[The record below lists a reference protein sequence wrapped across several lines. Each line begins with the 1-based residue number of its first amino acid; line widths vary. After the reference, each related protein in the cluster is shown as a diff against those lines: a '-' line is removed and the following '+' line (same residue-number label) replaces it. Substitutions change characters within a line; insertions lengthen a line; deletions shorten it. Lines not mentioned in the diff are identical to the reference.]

1 MQEKL
6 EKVWFMLYVYLF
18 SVFCDRE
25 VHNQI
30 HIWLGQDKF
39 GFMVKVSKNQNDFT
53 LLFGPNGVFIESFR
67 FLLTNRTKI
76 RCRRF
81 SALPCN
87 TSYHTFLLQSKTRL
101 RESNIQQDN
110 FHFYIDFSYSDEI
123 HYHISIWIV
132 LDYYSRDRGC
142 HKIPGSNKENLMS
155 TQLNL
160 SITIF

>member
-1 MQEKL
+1 MKTPFGPKSSGIIVRISAL
-6 EKVWFMLYVYLF
+6 LYSRAGPN
-18 SVFCDRE
+18 SVF
-25 VHNQI
+25 I
-30 HIWLGQDKF
+30 K
-39 GFMVKVSKNQNDFT
+39 
-53 LLFGPNGVFIESFR
+53 SFR
-67 FLLTNRTKI
+67 FLLTFRTKI
-76 RCRRF
+76 RCLSRRF

-87 TSYHTFLLQSKTRL
+87 TSYRTFLLQSKTRL

-123 HYHISIWIV
+123 HYHIPIWIV